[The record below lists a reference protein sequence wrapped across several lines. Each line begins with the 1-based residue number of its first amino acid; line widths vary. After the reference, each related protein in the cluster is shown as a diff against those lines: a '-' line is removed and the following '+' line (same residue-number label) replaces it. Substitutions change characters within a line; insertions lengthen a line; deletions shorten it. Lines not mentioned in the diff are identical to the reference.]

1 MRRTR
6 RNRGGKSKS
15 KRGTKKSM
23 LRKTVRDV
31 ALAAAA
37 YAAAEYIKRRSKKH
51 RKP

>member
-23 LRKTVRDV
+23 LRKTVR
-31 ALAAAA
+31 
-37 YAAAEYIKRRSKKH
+37 AAAEYIKRRSKKH
-51 RKP
+51 RKH